1 MRLNGLKS
9 PPLSRWWIVPEIRL
23 ENGVQL
29 RHDRDV
35 DIVIFG
41 VGWSIIELRGDEG
54 DDASP
59 SDCPS
64 SSRVARVNTRYLQEP
79 MSPAI
84 HFGRLAG
91 CADRKKLLSILLLSI
106 LLASTFAGCGS
117 SSTLTILSIT
127 EGTVSVMKA
136 GTGDW
141 VEAEVGMSL
150 EPGDSIKTGDN
161 SNAQITFSEGSTI
174 ELQAGTEIE
183 IASLDISTGT
193 GSASVIVEQTIG
205 SIIFRVT
212 KVVDPASRYE
222 VETPT
227 GVVAVRGSAMQV
239 YVIEDGTTWAVN
251 LEGDIRASAQ
261 GVEIQI
267 PEGRQCIVRPDQP
280 PELLELYFQ
289 TDAYLG
295 LEGPATLPPEERDPC
310 VLLAINTNIVMDS
323 VRVDLPGGGSVVIP
337 EYTDVFSSEGEGTTL
352 FRFSTCE
359 PGMPVAGGEYVFT
372 GLDMAGEPIPGAT
385 GTDIWVGGDPPDP
398 PTNVRAEVTEDGI
411 LVSWDESPVIPGS
424 FEPAAEP
431 PLGFYQLWINRVETG
446 ETIYGAA
453 SISAS
458 PHLIPQDRAGFVEG
472 EDRGLSL
479 SEMEDGTYSIGAAVL
494 SIAPAGS
501 SGKGFEYNNSD
512 LGQAVTFTIQD
523 GEITII

>member
-1 MRLNGLKS
+1 MTTTWTL
-9 PPLSRWWIVPEIRL
+9 LS
-23 ENGVQL
+23 
-29 RHDRDV
+29 
-35 DIVIFG
+35 FG
-41 VGWSIIELRGDEG
+41 VGWSIIELRDDEG
-54 DDASP
+54 EEASP

-64 SSRVARVNTRYLQEP
+64 GGRVARMNTRYLQEP
-79 MSPAI
+79 MSPAT
-84 HFGRLAG
+84 HFGRFGNRAM
-91 CADRKKLLSILLLSI
+91 RNRLLSVLALSI
-106 LLASTFAGCGS
+106 LLASTLVGCGS
-117 SSTLTILSIT
+117 SSTLTMLSIT

-161 SNAQITFSEGSTI
+161 SSAQITFSEGSTI

-239 YVIEDGTTWAVN
+239 YVIENGTTWAIN

-261 GVEIQI
+261 GVEVQI
-267 PEGRQCIVRPDQP
+267 PEGGQCIITPGRA
-280 PELLELYFQ
+280 PELTELYFQ

-295 LEGPATLPPEERDPC
+295 LDGPATLPPQERNPC
-310 VLLAINTNIVMDS
+310 LTLAIMTNVIMDS
-323 VRVDLPGGGSVVIP
+323 VRVDLPGGGSTIIP
-337 EYTDVFSSEGEGTTL
+337 RYTDVFSPGVDWTTL

-359 PGMPVAGGEYVFT
+359 PGMSVAGGEYIFT
-372 GLDMAGEPIPGAT
+372 GLDIAGEPIPGARN
-385 GTDIWVGGDPPDP
+385 TDTWVGVEPPDP
-398 PTNVRAEVTEDGI
+398 PTNVQAQVTEDGL
-411 LVSWDESPVIPGS
+411 LVSWDESPAIPGS
-424 FEPAAEP
+424 FEPAARP
-431 PLGFYQLWINRVETG
+431 QLGFYQLWINRVGTG
-446 ETIYGAA
+446 ESVYGANHV
-453 SISAS
+453 SAS
-458 PHLIPQDRAGFVEG
+458 PHLIPQDKADFLEG
-472 EDRGLSL
+472 EDQGLSL
-479 SEMEDGTYSIGAAVL
+479 SEMEDGTYRIGASVL
-494 SIAPAGS
+494 SIAPQGS
-501 SGKGFEYNNSD
+501 LGQGFEYNSSD
-512 LGQAVTFTIQD
+512 IDQAITFTIQD